1 MISLNDLL
9 QTPRFSDLK
18 LLTEHRYL
26 KPQIIESVEI
36 TETPDVEKFIP
47 KNVLILTTAMVFK
60 DKQEAIIPF
69 IDSLMRADV
78 IGLCIKV
85 GRFLDKVDDQV
96 IAYANQVQFPIVVIP
111 DHYPLGS
118 LLHRMMNLVLETERE
133 EIDFALDIQKRFSDL
148 LVQDAS
154 NDLLV
159 SEFSRMIK
167 SPIILLDPFGQ
178 IISHSQHFKE
188 RNKQA
193 EYYVQAVAKERN
205 RSRRKHGSFL
215 VTETDGSTTN
225 LSLTEINVHSYFP
238 HYLMIVNPEK
248 VPYPTSV
255 FAFEQAALV
264 FQFNLYKNQKVDES
278 IYANEAHFFDGLL
291 NNQTRSTFIESNWLT
306 LSRDYSFVQSDYYQV
321 VTVSTREMMNAMN
334 QTMTLRMNEKLF
346 LSYRWLRK
354 NIKNYFNHSLVIWR
368 AENKEIVLILQEKS
382 DDLSEHLLDIAQNIQ
397 LLIDNQLIFSVGYPV
412 TDWQKIEQSYTQA
425 KLTQNEKP
433 ENHPM
438 ETVLYYKDKGVQQL
452 FNQLNRNEVTYFC
465 RSVLKDLAYPTDD
478 SKIDLRKTLE
488 TYLKN
493 QGEITQTSNELFIH
507 RNTVKY
513 RINRCEEILGV
524 KVDDPEISLNIRLAL
539 ELSQID

>member
-1 MISLNDLL
+1 MITLDDLL
-9 QTPRFSDLK
+9 QTPRFSDLT
-18 LLTEHRYL
+18 LLTEPSEL

-60 DKQEAIIPF
+60 DKQENLIPF
-69 IDSLMRADV
+69 IDSLKRAEV

-85 GRFLDKVDDQV
+85 GRFLNKIDEQV
-96 IAYANQVQFPIVVIP
+96 IAYANKVKFPIVSIP
-111 DHYPLGS
+111 DYYPLGS

-159 SEFSRMIK
+159 SGFSRMIK

-188 RNKQA
+188 RNEQA
-193 EYYVQAVAKERN
+193 EYYIQAVANERN

-215 VTETDGSTTN
+215 IKEKDGSTTN
-225 LSLTEINVHSYFP
+225 LSLTEINVHVYFP

-278 IYANEAHFFDGLL
+278 IYANEAHFFDDLL
-291 NNQTRSTFIESNWLT
+291 TNQTKSTFIENNWLT
-306 LSRDYSFVQSDYYQV
+306 LSRNYSFIQSDYYRV
-321 VTVSTREMMNAMN
+321 VTVSTQEIVNSTN
-334 QTMTLRMNEKLF
+334 QTMDLRMSEKIF
-346 LSYRWLRK
+346 LSYLWLRE
-354 NIKNYFNHSLVIWR
+354 NINNYFNHSLVIWR

-382 DDLSEHLLDIAQNIQ
+382 DDLSAHLKAIAKNIQ
-397 LLIDNQLIFSVGYPV
+397 ILIDNQLIFSVGYPV

-425 KLTQNEKP
+425 KLTQNEKQ
-433 ENHPM
+433 EK
-438 ETVLYYKDKGVQQL
+438 ELIQTVRYYKDKGVQQL
-452 FNQLNRNEVTYFC
+452 FNQLNRNEVVYFC
-465 RSVLKDLAYPTDD
+465 RSVLKELAYPTDD
-478 SKIDLRKTLE
+478 SKRDLRKTLE
-488 TYLKN
+488 AYLNN
-493 QGEITQTSNELFIH
+493 QGEITQTSTDLFIH

-513 RINRCEEILGV
+513 RINSCEEILGV
-524 KVDDPEISLNIRLAL
+524 KVDDPEVSLNIRLAL
-539 ELSQID
+539 ELSHID